1 MIVEIPYR
9 YSKGIVQM
17 GPIGHLKVR
26 KKDLVLNWAEAA
38 IDKQI
43 RLFQAA
49 AAMPGETY
57 LPSILQVGHNLSKV
71 YLTKL

>member
-1 MIVEIPYR
+1 
-9 YSKGIVQM
+9 M

-57 LPSILQVGHNLSKV
+57 LPSIL
-71 YLTKL
+71 